1 MRFDTRF
8 YVARLPSFQIPLEN
22 SEEVTHSIWMKPAE
36 ALRHVYE
43 RDFPILPPT
52 TTVLDD
58 LARVGSWEELRLR
71 YQLA

>member
-8 YVARLPSFQIPLEN
+8 FIALLPSFQTALDS

-58 LARVGSWEELRLR
+58 LARVASWEELRSR